1 MSKKISEVINGR
13 DEVYCISNQTTVA
26 EAARYLRD
34 RGIRATGVCNL
45 SGKIVGVVSQSDIS
59 DKIVAENYRP
69 SEVKVQAI
77 ASTSLIKVSPDIACE
92 EAMKIMHDRKV
103 YHLIVEDESGK
114 FMGMVSMRDCVNLKA
129 EDEKERAEFYQHYA
143 FPSY

>member
-1 MSKKISEVINGR
+1 MMAAKSFCEPAEIV
-13 DEVYCISNQTTVA
+13 
-26 EAARYLRD
+26 EAAKD
-34 RGIRATGVCNL
+34 RGLRHGRL
-45 SGKIVGVVSQSDIS
+45 VGLRPAKHLKRKLQ
-59 DKIVAENYRP
+59 ALP